1 MKTKIIINLQFIN
14 DGRQLSRSFS
24 IALHINVLVFNN
36 VAAAVGA
43 FTFFNM
49 PVNDCLIVVNINC
62 ADLKRAAFMFDEI
75 LQLCKQFYATLV
87 PFMLFCYNVSTYKA

>member
-1 MKTKIIINLQFIN
+1 M
-14 DGRQLSRSFS
+14 
-24 IALHINVLVFNN
+24 
-36 VAAAVGA
+36 AAAVGA

-87 PFMLFCYNVSTYKA
+87 PFMLFCYNVST